1 MKVSVYDLGL
11 RVWGSRGFGIGALQL
26 RDSRKMSLIAWLGGG
41 LSDSG
46 FRDLGFGILG
56 CKDDSLG

>member
-1 MKVSVYDLGL
+1 
-11 RVWGSRGFGIGALQL
+11 
-26 RDSRKMSLIAWLGGG
+26 MSLIAWLGGG
-41 LSDSG
+41 LSDVG